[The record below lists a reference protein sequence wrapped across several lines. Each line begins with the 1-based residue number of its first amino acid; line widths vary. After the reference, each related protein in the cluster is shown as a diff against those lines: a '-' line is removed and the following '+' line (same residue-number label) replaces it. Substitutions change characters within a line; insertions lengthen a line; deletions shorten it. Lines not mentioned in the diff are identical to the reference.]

1 MIFSHAPQVMRNA
14 FGLCRS
20 TRKIYFFLHK
30 IYLGFLQNS
39 GDKAISLFDIKK
51 EKINLLCSEILKDSS
66 QATGTAAKL
75 LRKFTN
81 SFRVLW
87 YDKLYCRFLGRDKI
101 QALNLKREKFNN
113 KMEVSSTRKE
123 VILWWNENISTVF
136 IFYFIGEL

>member
-1 MIFSHAPQVMRNA
+1 M
-14 FGLCRS
+14 
-20 TRKIYFFLHK
+20 T
-30 IYLGFLQNS
+30 
-39 GDKAISLFDIKK
+39 ISLFDIKK
-51 EKINLLCSEILKDSS
+51 EKIKLLCSEILKDSS
-66 QATGTAAKL
+66 QAIRTAAKL

-101 QALNLKREKFNN
+101 QALNLKKEKFNN

-123 VILWWNENISTVF
+123 VILWWNDNIATVF